1 MASGTISLVIKH
13 TLVALGALLCLDA
26 SPALAQ
32 ATGPAKAGLHMEQAA
47 KPASSP
53 APPIRRWLDVQQVSL
68 ASRFRWYENS
78 AGRVTSSSL
87 QWQSQLRGRF
97 LFDKAGHYSI
107 GALAS
112 TGATFPSSW
121 NNTGV
126 GLGTVTHPFNVKQ
139 LFVAAEPVKGLEF
152 QAGGLFL
159 NRGEMAEHITYDTDA
174 YIVGERVTVRP
185 SKGRIT
191 QLSATVGYF
200 GDFREVNVFKRLD
213 RMSEYNYGQALVGF
227 SLGSRAAASVDYTRE
242 AGRDILRQ
250 GVNIRMPAS
259 VKVLTLVKLEAY
271 ERVSDETGK
280 GFNAS
285 ADLRWKKLQV
295 TAGVM
300 SVDRLYA
307 PVGGPYNGDRYEIG
321 TRWYS
326 IGTYAVTPE
335 FSLGWFQGEA
345 FNTSFP
351 IPLKHRFDLIA
362 SFNPTARLKRAGIF

>member
-1 MASGTISLVIKH
+1 MIKH
-13 TLVALGALLCLDA
+13 TLVALGVLLCLDA

-32 ATGPAKAGLHMEQAA
+32 AAPQPAPA
-47 KPASSP
+47 KPAASP

-87 QWQSQLRGRF
+87 QWQAQLRGRF
-97 LFDKAGHYSI
+97 LFDKAGRYHVA
-107 GALAS
+107 ALAS

-121 NNTGV
+121 NNTGA
-126 GLGTVTHPFNVKQ
+126 GLGDFAHSFNVKQ
-139 LFVAAEPVKGLEF
+139 LFLSAEPVKGLEF

-159 NRGEMAEHITYDTDA
+159 NRGEMAEHITYDTDS
-174 YIVGERVTVRP
+174 YIVGERVTVKP

-191 QLSATVGYF
+191 QLSVTAGYF

-213 RMSEYNYGQALVGF
+213 RMSEHNYGQALVGF

-259 VKVLTLVKLEAY
+259 VKVLSLVKLEAY
-271 ERVSDETGK
+271 ERISGDQKV

-285 ADLRWKKLQV
+285 ADLRWKKLQI

-300 SVDRLYA
+300 SVDQFYA
-307 PVGGPYNGDRYEIG
+307 EVLGPYNGDRYETG
-321 TRWYS
+321 KRWYS
-326 IGTYAVTPE
+326 IGTYTVTPE
-335 FSLGWFQGEA
+335 FSVGWYQGEA
-345 FNTSFP
+345 FNNSFP
-351 IPLKHRFDLIA
+351 VALQHRFDIIA
-362 SFNPTARLKRAGIF
+362 TYNPTARLKRAGIF